1 MFGELVMGG
10 VAATGCLTGLAVAR
24 GRLFLDNRRFFAD
37 RRAAYEQWQA
47 EVSAPPGCNCGACAE
62 AADEEIARRLALE
75 AAMRAVLADADCVVE
90 DEAHR
95 ALRDI

>member
-47 EVSAPPGCNCGACAE
+47 ET
-62 AADEEIARRLALE
+62 
-75 AAMRAVLADADCVVE
+75 AVLAAAKCVVE